1 MSFTG
6 PGNYP
11 EEAAKPI
18 RDKPEVRTSITAAT
32 RTFDA
37 HRVHA
42 WGQIDADRWRD
53 WARDVKSHVLGH
65 LD

>member
-6 PGNYP
+6 PGNYR
-11 EEAAKPI
+11 EEAAKTI

-42 WGQIDADRWRD
+42 WGQIDF
-53 WARDVKSHVLGH
+53 G
-65 LD
+65 